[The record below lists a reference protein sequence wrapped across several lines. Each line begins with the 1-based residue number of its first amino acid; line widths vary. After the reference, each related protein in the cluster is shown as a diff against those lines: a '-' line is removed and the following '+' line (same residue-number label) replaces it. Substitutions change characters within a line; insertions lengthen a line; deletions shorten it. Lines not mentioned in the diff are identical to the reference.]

1 MKQVFAAEQRKSF
14 SEQMNLLTDE
24 GPANHGENRNRAK
37 HDDKS
42 DCHANRSDDESQQN
56 YGLDTG
62 SEGRE
67 TELQRQNNDIRIV
80 AFKATGAQSQNDIL
94 C

>member
-1 MKQVFAAEQRKSF
+1 MLTSKDLTNQ
-14 SEQMNLLTDE
+14 SENS
-24 GPANHGENRNRAK
+24 NRAK